1 MLCLKSNFVYCSSL
15 YVLLA
20 DSLQLQ
26 FACFYLSCVFCAEF
40 GCAGI
45 VNCYDLY
52 GVSGLGHFL
61 DRSAGEGYVY
71 VAVLGPAVV
80 EFVSIIKKIDVVC

>member
-1 MLCLKSNFVYCSSL
+1 MLCLKSNFFYHSSL

-26 FACFYLSCVFCAEF
+26 FTCFCLGCIVCAQL

-45 VNCYDLY
+45 VYCYDLDLI
-52 GVSGLGHFL
+52 GSLGHFL
-61 DRSAGEGYVY
+61 DRSTCEGYVY
-71 VAVLGPAVV
+71 IAALGPAVA
-80 EFVSIIKKIDVVC
+80 EFLPIIKEIDIVC